1 MIHQH
6 LGLTRLL
13 AHKPMFHTVRAL
25 TKIPKTKQ
33 VGIISQCLPN
43 YRTFVSNTL
52 PKLTPIKAPKQTTT
66 QIPQSS
72 TQLPQPSTQ
81 LPQPSTQSAKSPTS
95 IPQSSVE
102 SPISTPQSSAV
113 WTIPNI
119 LTFTRIFSTPFIGYY
134 IVTGNTKVA
143 LLIFVYS
150 CVTDFIDGYIARKFK
165 LQSVLGSIIDP
176 LADKFL
182 MTTCILSLA
191 YINSIPILV
200 ASLIVG
206 RDVMLSFMSFYYR
219 YQSLVPPRTVG
230 KFLNLAGNPTISVH
244 PNLLGKVNTAL
255 QMVYVGGVVFQP
267 VVESIFATDLSVY
280 SLGMA
285 VLVSATTVLSGLTYI
300 SSKSSMKYI
309 K

>member
-13 AHKPMFHTVRAL
+13 ARKPMLHTIRAL

-33 VGIISQCLPN
+33 VGIISQFVPN
-43 YRTFVSNTL
+43 YRTFTSNTL
-52 PKLTPIKAPKQTTT
+52 PKLTSIKPPKQTTT
-66 QIPQSS
+66 P
-72 TQLPQPSTQ
+72 
-81 LPQPSTQSAKSPTS
+81 LPQPSTQSVELPSST
-95 IPQSSVE
+95 PQSSVK
-102 SPISTPQSSAV
+102 SPISAPQSSAV

-165 LQSVLGSIIDP
+165 LQSVLGSILDP

-191 YINSIPILV
+191 YINSIPLLV

-219 YQSLVPPRTVG
+219 YQSLAPPRTIG